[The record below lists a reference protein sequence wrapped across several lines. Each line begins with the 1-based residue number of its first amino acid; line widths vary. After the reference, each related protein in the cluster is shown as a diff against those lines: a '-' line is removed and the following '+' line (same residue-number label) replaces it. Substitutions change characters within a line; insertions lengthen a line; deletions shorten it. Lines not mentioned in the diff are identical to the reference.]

1 MTIRTK
7 SEFKL
12 GIDRLLANS
21 ELIAKLDNKRVAL
34 LAHPASMTS
43 DFIPTID
50 ALAACKDINLTSCSG
65 PQHGLR
71 GDKQDN
77 MEETGDSV
85 DSKHQIPVFSLYGKV
100 RRPTQTM
107 LDTFDVLLIDIQD
120 VGCRIYTFITTLFYL
135 LEDCEKSKKQI
146 WVLDRPN
153 PAGREIEGLTLEV
166 GKESFVGAA
175 PMPMRHGLTLG
186 EAALWYK
193 EYKKLTTSLKVVKM
207 QGYTMLNKR
216 GYGWPDQ
223 HLSWVNPSPNLST
236 LNSVRTFSGTV
247 LLEGTNL
254 SEGRG
259 TTRALEQFGAPD
271 LDIPLILK
279 KMESLAPEW
288 MQGVL
293 IREVWFEPTFNKYK
307 GELCAGIHLHT
318 DYHDYDPSL
327 FKAFRFIALFL
338 KSIKLLDPEYALW
351 RNFPY
356 EYELERLAFDV
367 INGGSV
373 LREWIDDAEANVT
386 DLESRLLADEHDWFK
401 QCEGFYLYS
410 D

>member
-1 MTIRTK
+1 MTVK

-12 GIDRLLANS
+12 GIDCLLANPK
-21 ELIAKLDNKRVAL
+21 LIAKLENKRVAL

-50 ALAACKDINLTSCSG
+50 ALAACKDINLTSCFG

-77 MEETGDSV
+77 MEETGDSI
-85 DSKHQIPVFSLYGKV
+85 DSKHHIPVFSLYGEV
-100 RRPTQTM
+100 RRPTQAM
-107 LDTFDVLLIDIQD
+107 LDTFDVLLVDIQD

-135 LEDCEKSKKQI
+135 LEDCQQSKQQI

-153 PAGREIEGLTLEV
+153 PAGREIEGVTLEA
-166 GKESFVGAA
+166 GQESFVGAA

-186 EAALWYK
+186 EAALWYTA
-193 EYKKLTTSLKVVKM
+193 YKRLDTPLKVIAM
-207 QGYTMLNKR
+207 QGYSMSQPS

-223 HLSWVNPSPNLST
+223 QLSWVNPSPNLST
-236 LNSVRTFSGTV
+236 LNSARVFPGTV

-279 KMESLAPEW
+279 KMNSLAPEW
-288 MQGVL
+288 MQGVRA
-293 IREVWFEPTFNKYK
+293 REVWFEPTFNKYQ
-307 GELCAGIHLHT
+307 GELCAGIQLHT
-318 DYHDYDPSL
+318 DYPEYDPTL
-327 FKAFRFIALFL
+327 FKPFRYIALFL
-338 KSIKLLDPEYALW
+338 KSIRLLNPDYALW
-351 RNFPY
+351 RDFPY

-367 INGGSV
+367 INGGSS
-373 LREWIDDAEANVT
+373 LREWIDEADAGVAE
-386 DLESRLLADEHDWFK
+386 LENRLLADEQDWFRQSK
-401 QCEGFYLYS
+401 GCYLYS